1 MGAAI
6 VVGGHYVPDVY
17 SRVHFNP
24 LCFLQYENQ
33 SQSPEQ
39 WENVSVCTQYLCGFD
54 GKSETLHCLT
64 LASSLVKSIE
74 LNTFMEL
81 PSS

>member
-39 WENVSVCTQYLCGFD
+39 WENVS
-54 GKSETLHCLT
+54 S
-64 LASSLVKSIE
+64 
-74 LNTFMEL
+74 
-81 PSS
+81 